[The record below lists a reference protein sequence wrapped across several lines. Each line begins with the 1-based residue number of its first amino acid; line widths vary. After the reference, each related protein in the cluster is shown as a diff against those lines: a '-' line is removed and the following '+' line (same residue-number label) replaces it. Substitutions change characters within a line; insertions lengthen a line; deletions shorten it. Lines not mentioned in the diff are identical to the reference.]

1 MRKVE
6 AGDERV
12 SANANEPPWKAQHER
27 LGVGVPYRYDPTFLE
42 SILTGKSCQVPADFF
57 VRIAD
62 VLDLGAV
69 ERDALVRSRAF
80 GIGRWNWSRSRESRP
95 GEQAQ
100 SKTG

>member
-1 MRKVE
+1 MNEFQLTPTNILGRHSMN
-6 AGDERV
+6 V
-12 SANANEPPWKAQHER
+12 SASAY
-27 LGVGVPYRYDPTFLE
+27 LTRYDPTFLK
-42 SILTGKSCQVPADFF
+42 SILTSKSCQVPADFF

-62 VLDLGAV
+62 GLDLGAV

-80 GIGRWNWSRSRESRP
+80 GIGHWNWSRSRESRP